1 MKLNM
6 KPTTLLSKSLI
17 SLAALATLG
26 GCASVNIDQS
36 IDRANLETKTIAGA
50 ATQLLRTAEA
60 KTARDLQVAELLK
73 SPLNQQAAV
82 QLAIINSPAL
92 QTMLAER
99 WLDMAQAAQGGRIA
113 NPILSLE
120 RMRSLDE
127 LEYGR
132 ILAFGLL
139 DLITLPQRK
148 KIAMARMAQTEL
160 QMTADVVGLIS
171 KVRMAWV
178 AAVAASESATYSKL
192 VYESAQASAELAKRM
207 QTVGNFNRLQRAR
220 QQAFYAD
227 ASIQL
232 LASQHTATAAREAL
246 VRLLGLKDTDIAKL
260 SLPERLPDLPQSF
273 LSPEAVSK
281 ALTNQRLDV
290 RMAQSQLDAA
300 SKSQGL
306 NLLTSL
312 TDIELG
318 VIRNTV
324 KDTVEGTSEKSKGY
338 ELSIRLPIFDWG
350 DAQRASMNAAT
361 LAAAN
366 RMEAAIIGAG
376 SDLRES
382 YSAYRTAYDAS
393 RQYRDEILPL
403 SKVIAEE
410 NGLRYNGMFI
420 GVFELLAD
428 HRSQINTVKA
438 AIAAQQQ
445 FWQADAALQA
455 TLLGKPMSAP
465 SMPMGSSSGGD
476 APAH

>member
-1 MKLNM
+1 MS
-6 KPTTLLSKSLI
+6 SKSI
-17 SLAALATLG
+17 VAIAVTLVLS
-26 GCASVNIDQS
+26 GCATVNIDQS
-36 IDRANLETKTIAGA
+36 IDGTNSET
-50 ATQLLRTAEA
+50 ATVTGSPVQLLRTLDA
-60 KTARDLQVAELLK
+60 KTARDRQVSELLK
-73 SPLNQQAAV
+73 SPLSQQTAV
-82 QLAIINSPAL
+82 QIAVLNSPAL
-92 QTMLAER
+92 QSLLAER
-99 WLDMAQAAQGGRIA
+99 WGDMAQAAQGGRIA
-113 NPILSLE
+113 NPILSLD
-120 RMRSLDE
+120 RMRFVDE
-127 LEYGR
+127 LELGR
-132 ILAFGLL
+132 LLAFGLL
-139 DLITLPQRK
+139 DLLTLPQRN
-148 KIAMARMAQTEL
+148 KIATARIAQAEL
-160 QMTADVVGLIS
+160 QMTTDVVGMITQ
-171 KVRMAWV
+171 VRMAWV
-178 AAVAASESATYSKL
+178 AAVAANESATYSKL

-207 QTVGNFNRLQRAR
+207 QSVGNFNRLQRVR

-227 ASIQL
+227 ASMQL
-232 LASQHTATAAREAL
+232 LNSQHTATATREAL
-246 VRLLGLKDTDIAKL
+246 IRLLGLKDTQINAL
-260 SLPERLPDLPQSF
+260 TLPERLPDLPKSF

-281 ALTNQRLDV
+281 ALTTQRLDV
-290 RMAQSQLDAA
+290 RMAQSQLDAT
-300 SKSQGL
+300 SKAQGL

-318 VIRNTV
+318 VRRDTV
-324 KDTVEGTSEKSKGY
+324 KDTALGTSDTRKGY

-366 RMEAAIIGAG
+366 RMEAAVIGAG

-410 NGLRYNGMFI
+410 NGLRYNGMFVS
-420 GVFELLAD
+420 VFELLAD

-455 TLLGKPMSAP
+455 TLLGKPMSSP
-465 SMPMGSSSGGD
+465 SMSMGSSSGGD

>member
-1 MKLNM
+1 MNPMFKL
-6 KPTTLLSKSLI
+6 TKSSI
-17 SLAALATLG
+17 TVAALVVLT
-26 GCASVNIDQS
+26 GCATVNIDQA
-36 IDRANLETKTIAGA
+36 IDRTNGETKSASGA
-50 ATQLLRTAEA
+50 SAQLLRTVTA
-60 KTARDLQVAELLK
+60 KTTRDNQVAELLK
-73 SPLNQQAAV
+73 SPLSQQAAV

-92 QTMLAER
+92 QTLLAER
-99 WLDMAQAAQGGRIA
+99 WGDMAQAAQGGRIA

-120 RMRSLDE
+120 RVRFLDE
-127 LEYGR
+127 LELGR

-139 DLITLPQRK
+139 DLLTLPQRQ
-148 KIAMARMAQTEL
+148 KIATARMAQTEL

-171 KVRMAWV
+171 QVRMAWV
-178 AAVAASESATYSKL
+178 AAVAANESATYSKL

-207 QTVGNFNRLQRAR
+207 QSVGNFNRLQRVR

-232 LASQHTATAAREAL
+232 LASQHTATATREAL
-246 VRLLGLKDTDIAKL
+246 IRLLGLKDAQISTL
-260 SLPERLPDLPQSF
+260 TLPERLPDLPKSF
-273 LSPEAVSK
+273 MSPEAVSK
-281 ALTNQRLDV
+281 ALTTQRLDV

-312 TDIELG
+312 TDVELG
-318 VIRNTV
+318 VIRNTI
-324 KDTVEGTSEKSKGY
+324 KDTHEGTSQTSKGY

-366 RMEAAIIGAG
+366 RMEATVIGAG
-376 SDLRES
+376 SDLRGS

-428 HRSQINTVKA
+428 HRTQINTVKA

-445 FWQADAALQA
+445 FWQTDATLQA

-465 SMPMGSSSGGD
+465 AMAAGSTSGGD
-476 APAH
+476 APGH

>member
-1 MKLNM
+1 MMRYLM
-6 KPTTLLSKSLI
+6 TLKPSKTLI
-17 SLAALATLG
+17 SIAAVAVLS
-26 GCASVNIDQS
+26 GCATVNIDQA
-36 IDRANLETKTIAGA
+36 IDRTNGETKSASGA
-50 ATQLLRTAEA
+50 SAQLLRTVTA
-60 KTARDLQVAELLK
+60 KTTRDNQVAELLK
-73 SPLNQQAAV
+73 SPLSQQAAV

-92 QTMLAER
+92 QTLLAER
-99 WLDMAQAAQGGRIA
+99 WGDMAQAAQGGRIA

-120 RMRSLDE
+120 RVRFLDE
-127 LEYGR
+127 LELGR

-139 DLITLPQRK
+139 DLITLPQRN
-148 KIAMARMAQTEL
+148 KIATARMAQTEL

-171 KVRMAWV
+171 QVRMAWV

-207 QTVGNFNRLQRAR
+207 QSVGNFNRLQRVR

-227 ASIQL
+227 ASLQL
-232 LASQHTATAAREAL
+232 LASQHTATASREAL
-246 VRLLGLKDTDIAKL
+246 IRLIGLKDAQISTMT
-260 SLPERLPDLPQSF
+260 LPERLPDLPKSF
-273 LSPEAVSK
+273 MSPEAVGK
-281 ALTNQRLDV
+281 ALTTQRLDV

-312 TDIELG
+312 TDVELG

-324 KDTVEGTSEKSKGY
+324 KDTHEGTSQTSKGY

-366 RMEAAIIGAG
+366 RMEAAVIGAG
-376 SDLRES
+376 SDLRGS

-465 SMPMGSSSGGD
+465 SMSMSPSSGGD

>member
-1 MKLNM
+1 MF
-6 KPTTLLSKSLI
+6 SKSMI
-17 SLAALATLG
+17 SFAVLAVLS

-36 IDRANLETKTIAGA
+36 VERTNSETKSIAG
-50 ATQLLRTAEA
+50 TSVQLLRTADA
-60 KTARDLQVAELLK
+60 KTARDLQVADLIK
-73 SPLNQQAAV
+73 SPLSQQTAV

-92 QTMLAER
+92 QTLLAER
-99 WLDMAQAAQGGRIA
+99 WGDMAQAAQGGRIA
-113 NPILSLE
+113 NPVLSLE
-120 RMRSLDE
+120 RVRFLDE
-127 LEYGR
+127 LEFGR

-139 DLITLPQRK
+139 DLLTLPQRN
-148 KIAMARMAQTEL
+148 KIATARMAQAEL
-160 QMTADVVGLIS
+160 QMTSDVIGLIS
-171 KVRMAWV
+171 QVRMAWV
-178 AAVAASESATYSKL
+178 ASVAASESLMYAKQ

-207 QTVGNFNRLQRAR
+207 QSVGNFNRLQRAR
-220 QQAFYAD
+220 QQVFYAD
-227 ASIQL
+227 AAAQL
-232 LASQHTATAAREAL
+232 LASQQTATATRESL
-246 VRLLGLKDTDIAKL
+246 IRLLGLKDNQISAL
-260 SLPERLPDLPQSF
+260 QLPERLPDLPKAF
-273 LSPEAVSK
+273 LTPEAVSK
-281 ALTNQRLDV
+281 ALSNQRLDV

-306 NLLTSL
+306 TLLTSL

-318 VIRNTV
+318 IIRNTV
-324 KDTVEGTSEKSKGY
+324 KDTHEGTSQTSKGY

-350 DAQRASMNAAT
+350 DAQRASMNAMT

-366 RMEAAIIGAG
+366 RLDATLTNAG

-382 YSAYRTAYDAS
+382 YAAYRTAYDLS
-393 RQYRDEILPL
+393 RHYRDEVLPL

-455 TLLGKPMSAP
+455 TLLGKPMTAP
-465 SMPMGSSSGGD
+465 SMSTGSASSGD
-476 APAH
+476 APGH

>member
-1 MKLNM
+1 MNRMFKLT
-6 KPTTLLSKSLI
+6 KLSMAI
-17 SLAALATLG
+17 AALAVLT
-26 GCASVNIDQS
+26 GCASVNIDQA
-36 IDRANLETKTIAGA
+36 IDRTNVETKSVSGA
-50 ATQLLRTAEA
+50 SAQLLRTVTA
-60 KTARDLQVAELLK
+60 KTTRDNQVAELLK
-73 SPLNQQAAV
+73 SPLSQQAAV

-99 WLDMAQAAQGGRIA
+99 WGDMAQAAQGGRIA

-120 RMRSLDE
+120 RVRSLDE
-127 LEYGR
+127 LEFGR

-139 DLITLPQRK
+139 DLITLPQRQ
-148 KIAMARMAQTEL
+148 KIATARMAQTEL
-160 QMTADVVGLIS
+160 QMTADVVGLVS
-171 KVRMAWV
+171 QVRMAWV

-207 QTVGNFNRLQRAR
+207 QSVGNFNRLQRVR

-232 LASQHTATAAREAL
+232 LASQHTATATREVL
-246 VRLLGLKDTDIAKL
+246 IRLLGLKDTEISKL
-260 SLPERLPDLPQSF
+260 TLPERLPDLPKAYIN
-273 LSPEAVSK
+273 PEAVK
-281 ALTNQRLDV
+281 NALITQRLDV
-290 RMAQSQLDAA
+290 RIAQSQLDAA

-318 VIRNTV
+318 IIRNTV
-324 KDTVEGTSEKSKGY
+324 KYTHEGTSQTSKGY
-338 ELSIRLPIFDWG
+338 ELSIRLPIFDRG

-366 RMEAAIIGAG
+366 RMEAAVIGAG

-428 HRSQINTVKA
+428 HRTQINTVKA

-465 SMPMGSSSGGD
+465 SMSAGSSSGSD

>member
-1 MKLNM
+1 M
-6 KPTTLLSKSLI
+6 TSKSLI
-17 SLAALATLG
+17 SIAVVLTLS
-26 GCASVNIDQS
+26 GCAAVNIDQS
-36 IDRANLETKTIAGA
+36 IDRTNSETA
-50 ATQLLRTAEA
+50 AMTGSPAQLLRTLDA
-60 KTARDLQVAELLK
+60 KTARDLQVTELLK
-73 SPLNQQAAV
+73 SPLSQQTAV
-82 QLAIINSPAL
+82 QIAVLNSPAL
-92 QTMLAER
+92 QTLLAER
-99 WLDMAQAAQGGRIA
+99 WGDMAQAAQGGRIA

-120 RMRSLDE
+120 RVRLLDE
-127 LEYGR
+127 LEFGR

-139 DLITLPQRK
+139 DLLTLPQRN
-148 KIAMARMAQTEL
+148 KIATARIAQTEL
-160 QMTADVVGLIS
+160 QMTTDVVTLVTQ
-171 KVRMAWV
+171 VRMAWV
-178 AAVAASESATYSKL
+178 TAVAANESATYSKL

-207 QTVGNFNRLQRAR
+207 QTVGNFSRLQRIR

-227 ASIQL
+227 ASLQL
-232 LASQHTATAAREAL
+232 LNSQHAATSAREAL
-246 VRLLGLKDTDIAKL
+246 IRLLGLKDRQINTF
-260 SLPERLPDLPQSF
+260 SLPERLPDLPKSF
-273 LSPEAVSK
+273 VTPEAVSK
-281 ALTNQRLDV
+281 ALTTQRLDV

-306 NLLTSL
+306 TLLTSL

-318 VIRNTV
+318 VRRDTV
-324 KDTVEGTSEKSKGY
+324 KDTHEGTSDTRKGY

-366 RMEAAIIGAG
+366 RLNAAIVGAG

-382 YSAYRTAYDAS
+382 YSAYRTAYDSS
-393 RQYRDEILPL
+393 RQYRDEVLPL
-403 SKVIAEE
+403 SKLVADE

-465 SMPMGSSSGGD
+465 TGAMSASSGGD

>member
-1 MKLNM
+1 MKSIIM
-6 KPTTLLSKSLI
+6 FSKSSIAVAVFTVL
-17 SLAALATLG
+17 S

-36 IDRANLETKTIAGA
+36 IDRSNNETKSTSG
-50 ATQLLRTAEA
+50 TSVQLLRTTDA
-60 KTARDLQVAELLK
+60 KVARNQQVAELLK
-73 SPLNQQAAV
+73 SPLSQQAAV

-92 QTMLAER
+92 QTILAER
-99 WLDMAQAAQGGRIA
+99 WGDMAKAAQGGRIA

-120 RMRSLDE
+120 RVRFLDE
-127 LEYGR
+127 LEFGR

-139 DLITLPQRK
+139 DLLTLPQRN
-148 KIAMARMAQTEL
+148 KIATARIAQAEL
-160 QMTADVVGLIS
+160 QMTADVVGLVS
-171 KVRMAWV
+171 QVRMAWV
-178 AAVAASESATYSKL
+178 AAVAANESATYSKL

-207 QTVGNFNRLQRAR
+207 QSVGNFNRLQRVR

-227 ASIQL
+227 ASLQL
-232 LASQHTATAAREAL
+232 LGSQQAATAARESL
-246 VRLLGLKDTDIAKL
+246 IRLLGLKDSQINAL
-260 SLPERLPDLPQSF
+260 VLPERLPDLPKTF
-273 LSPEAVSK
+273 LTPDAVSK
-281 ALTNQRLDV
+281 ALTDQRLDV

-306 NLLTSL
+306 TLITSL
-312 TDIELG
+312 TDVELG
-318 VIRNTV
+318 IRRDTV
-324 KDTVEGTSEKSKGY
+324 KDTFEGTSSARRGY
-338 ELSIRLPIFDWG
+338 EIAIRLPIFDWG
-350 DAQRASMNAAT
+350 DNQRASMNAMT

-366 RMEAAIIGAG
+366 RLEATLTSAG

-393 RQYRDEILPL
+393 RQYRDEVLPL

-428 HRSQINTVKA
+428 HRTQINTVKA

-465 SMPMGSSSGGD
+465 SASTSASAGGD

>member
-1 MKLNM
+1 MRYLV
-6 KPTTLLSKSLI
+6 TSKSLVSI
-17 SLAALATLG
+17 AVLAILS

-36 IDRANLETKTIAGA
+36 IDRTNTETKSVSGA
-50 ATQLLRTAEA
+50 SAQLLRTTEA
-60 KTARDLQVAELLK
+60 KTARDRQVAELLA
-73 SPLNQQAAV
+73 SPLSQQAAV

-92 QTMLAER
+92 QTLLAER
-99 WLDMAQAAQGGRIA
+99 WGDMAQAAQGGRIA
-113 NPILSLE
+113 NPMLSLE
-120 RMRSLDE
+120 RVRFLDE
-127 LEYGR
+127 LEFGR

-139 DLITLPQRK
+139 DLLTLPQRN
-148 KIAMARMAQTEL
+148 KIATARIAQAEL
-160 QMTADVVGLIS
+160 QMTADVVGLVS
-171 KVRMAWV
+171 QVRMAWV
-178 AAVAASESATYSKL
+178 AAVAANESATYSQL

-207 QTVGNFNRLQRAR
+207 QSVGNFNRLQRVR

-227 ASIQL
+227 ASTQL
-232 LASQHTATAAREAL
+232 LSSQQTATATRESL
-246 VRLLGLKDTDIAKL
+246 IRLLGLKDSQINALK
-260 SLPERLPDLPQSF
+260 LPERLPDLPKTF
-273 LSPEAVSK
+273 LTPAEVSR
-281 ALTNQRLDV
+281 ALASQRLDV

-306 NLLTSL
+306 TLITSL

-318 VIRNTV
+318 VRRDTV
-324 KDTVEGTSEKSKGY
+324 KDTVEGISNTRKGY
-338 ELSIRLPIFDWG
+338 EIAIRLPVFDWG
-350 DAQRASMNAAT
+350 DAQRASMNAIT

-366 RMEAAIIGAG
+366 RLDATLVSAG

-393 RQYRDEILPL
+393 RQYRDEVLPL
-403 SKVIAEE
+403 SKIIAEE
-410 NGLRYNGMFI
+410 NGLRYIGMFI
-420 GVFELLAD
+420 SVFELLAD

-465 SMPMGSSSGGD
+465 SMSTGSSSGGD

>member
-1 MKLNM
+1 M
-6 KPTTLLSKSLI
+6 TLAVITVLS
-17 SLAALATLG
+17 

-36 IDRANLETKTIAGA
+36 IDRSNNETTSISGTSA
-50 ATQLLRTAEA
+50 QLLRTAEA
-60 KTARDLQVAELLK
+60 KTARDRQVAELLT
-73 SPLNQQAAV
+73 SPLSQQAAV
-82 QLAIINSPAL
+82 QLAVINSPAL

-99 WLDMAQAAQGGRIA
+99 WGDMAQAAQGGRIA

-120 RMRSLDE
+120 RVRFLDE
-127 LEYGR
+127 LEFGR

-139 DLITLPQRK
+139 DLITLPQRN
-148 KIAMARMAQTEL
+148 KIATARMAQAEL
-160 QMTADVVGLIS
+160 QMTADVVGLVS
-171 KVRMAWV
+171 QVRMAWV

-207 QTVGNFNRLQRAR
+207 QSVGNFNRLQRVR

-232 LASQHTATAAREAL
+232 LASQHTATATREAL
-246 VRLLGLKDTDIAKL
+246 IRLLGLKDTEIGKL
-260 SLPERLPDLPQSF
+260 TLPERLPDLPKSF
-273 LSPEAVSK
+273 LNPEAVSK
-281 ALTNQRLDV
+281 ALTTQRLDV

-300 SKSQGL
+300 SKAQGL
-306 NLLTSL
+306 TLLTSL

-318 VIRNTV
+318 VRRDTV
-324 KDTVEGTSEKSKGY
+324 KDTALGTSDTRKGY

-350 DAQRASMNAAT
+350 NAQRASMNVAT
-361 LAAAN
+361 LTAAN
-366 RMEAAIIGAG
+366 RMEAAVIGAG

-428 HRSQINTVKA
+428 HRAQINTVKA

-455 TLLGKPMSAP
+455 TLLGKPMSTPA
-465 SMPMGSSSGGD
+465 MAAGSSSGGD
-476 APAH
+476 APGH

>member
-1 MKLNM
+1 
-6 KPTTLLSKSLI
+6 
-17 SLAALATLG
+17 
-26 GCASVNIDQS
+26 
-36 IDRANLETKTIAGA
+36 
-50 ATQLLRTAEA
+50 
-60 KTARDLQVAELLK
+60 
-73 SPLNQQAAV
+73 
-82 QLAIINSPAL
+82 
-92 QTMLAER
+92 
-99 WLDMAQAAQGGRIA
+99 
-113 NPILSLE
+113 
-120 RMRSLDE
+120 
-127 LEYGR
+127 
-132 ILAFGLL
+132 
-139 DLITLPQRK
+139 
-148 KIAMARMAQTEL
+148 
-160 QMTADVVGLIS
+160 
-171 KVRMAWV
+171 MAWV
-178 AAVAASESATYSKL
+178 AAVAANESATYSKL

-207 QTVGNFNRLQRAR
+207 QSVGNFNRLQRVR

-227 ASIQL
+227 ASLQL
-232 LASQHTATAAREAL
+232 LASQHTATATREAL
-246 VRLLGLKDTDIAKL
+246 IRLLGLKDAQISTL
-260 SLPERLPDLPQSF
+260 TLPERLPDLPKSF
-273 LSPEAVSK
+273 MSPEAVSK
-281 ALTNQRLDV
+281 ALTTQRLDV

-312 TDIELG
+312 TDVELG

-324 KDTVEGTSEKSKGY
+324 KDTHEGTSQTSKGY

-366 RMEAAIIGAG
+366 RMEATVIGAG
-376 SDLRES
+376 SDLRGS

-428 HRSQINTVKA
+428 HRAQINTVKA

-445 FWQADAALQA
+445 FWQTDATLQA

-465 SMPMGSSSGGD
+465 AMAAGSTSGGD
-476 APAH
+476 APGH

>member
-1 MKLNM
+1 MRYLV
-6 KPTTLLSKSLI
+6 TSKSLVSI
-17 SLAALATLG
+17 AVLAILS

-36 IDRANLETKTIAGA
+36 IDRTNTETKSVSGA
-50 ATQLLRTAEA
+50 SAQLLRTTEA
-60 KTARDLQVAELLK
+60 KTARDRQVAELLA
-73 SPLNQQAAV
+73 SPLSQQAAV

-92 QTMLAER
+92 QTLLAER
-99 WLDMAQAAQGGRIA
+99 WGDMAQAAQGGRIA
-113 NPILSLE
+113 NPMLSLE
-120 RMRSLDE
+120 RVRFLDE
-127 LEYGR
+127 LEFGR

-139 DLITLPQRK
+139 DLLTLPQRN
-148 KIAMARMAQTEL
+148 KIATARIAQAEL
-160 QMTADVVGLIS
+160 QMTADVVGLVS
-171 KVRMAWV
+171 QVRMAWV
-178 AAVAASESATYSKL
+178 AAVAANESATYSQL

-207 QTVGNFNRLQRAR
+207 QSVGNFNRLQRVR

-227 ASIQL
+227 ASTQL
-232 LASQHTATAAREAL
+232 LSSQQTATATRESL
-246 VRLLGLKDTDIAKL
+246 IRLLGLKDGQINALK
-260 SLPERLPDLPQSF
+260 LPERLPDLPKTF
-273 LSPEAVSK
+273 LTPAEVSR
-281 ALTNQRLDV
+281 ALASQRLDV

-306 NLLTSL
+306 TLITSL

-318 VIRNTV
+318 VRRDTV
-324 KDTVEGTSEKSKGY
+324 KDTVEGISNTRKGY
-338 ELSIRLPIFDWG
+338 EIAIRLPVFDWG
-350 DAQRASMNAAT
+350 DAQRASMNAIT

-366 RMEAAIIGAG
+366 RLDATLVSAG

-393 RQYRDEILPL
+393 RQYRDEVLPL
-403 SKVIAEE
+403 SKIIAEE

-465 SMPMGSSSGGD
+465 SMSMGSSSGGD

>member
-1 MKLNM
+1 MMRYLM
-6 KPTTLLSKSLI
+6 TLKPSKTLI
-17 SLAALATLG
+17 SIAAVAVLS
-26 GCASVNIDQS
+26 GCATVNIDQA
-36 IDRANLETKTIAGA
+36 IDRTNGETKSASGA
-50 ATQLLRTAEA
+50 SAQLLRTVTA
-60 KTARDLQVAELLK
+60 KTTRDNQVAELLK
-73 SPLNQQAAV
+73 SPLSQQAAV

-92 QTMLAER
+92 QTLLAER
-99 WLDMAQAAQGGRIA
+99 WGDMAQAAQGGRIA

-120 RMRSLDE
+120 RVRSLDE
-127 LEYGR
+127 LELGR

-139 DLITLPQRK
+139 DLLTLPQRQ
-148 KIAMARMAQTEL
+148 KIATARMAQTEL

-171 KVRMAWV
+171 QVRMAWV

-207 QTVGNFNRLQRAR
+207 QSVGNFNRLQRVR

-232 LASQHTATAAREAL
+232 LASQHTATATREAL
-246 VRLLGLKDTDIAKL
+246 VRLLGLKDIDVGKL
-260 SLPERLPDLPQSF
+260 TLPERLPDLPKSF
-273 LSPEAVSK
+273 MSPEAVSK
-281 ALTNQRLDV
+281 ALTTQRLDV

-312 TDIELG
+312 TDVELG
-318 VIRNTV
+318 VIRNTI
-324 KDTVEGTSEKSKGY
+324 KDTHEGTSQTSKGY

-366 RMEAAIIGAG
+366 RMEATVIGAG
-376 SDLRES
+376 SDLRGS

-428 HRSQINTVKA
+428 HRAQINTVKA

-465 SMPMGSSSGGD
+465 AMAAGSSSGGD
-476 APAH
+476 APGH

>member
-1 MKLNM
+1 MKSTCM
-6 KPTTLLSKSLI
+6 LSQSVI
-17 SLAALATLG
+17 SIAVLAVLS

-36 IDRANLETKTIAGA
+36 IDRTNSETRSISGTSA
-50 ATQLLRTAEA
+50 QLLRATEA
-60 KTARDLQVAELLK
+60 KTSRDNQVTELLK
-73 SPLNQQAAV
+73 SPLNQQDAV

-92 QTMLAER
+92 QTLLAER
-99 WLDMAQAAQGGRIA
+99 WGDMAQAAQSGRIA
-113 NPILSLE
+113 NPMLSLE
-120 RMRSLDE
+120 RVRFLDE
-127 LEYGR
+127 LEFGR
-132 ILAFGLL
+132 LLAFGLL
-139 DLITLPQRK
+139 DLLTLPQRN
-148 KIAMARMAQTEL
+148 KIATARMAQVEL
-160 QMTADVVGLIS
+160 QITSDVVSLIS
-171 KVRMAWV
+171 QVRMAWV
-178 AAVAASESATYSKL
+178 ASVAASESLMYAKQ

-207 QTVGNFNRLQRAR
+207 QSVGNFNRLQRAR
-220 QQAFYAD
+220 QQVFYAD
-227 ASIQL
+227 AAAQL
-232 LASQHTATAAREAL
+232 LSSQQAATATRESL
-246 VRLLGLKDTDIAKL
+246 IRLLGLKDNQINAL
-260 SLPERLPDLPQSF
+260 QLPERLPDLPKAF
-273 LSPEAVSK
+273 LTPDAVSK
-281 ALTNQRLDV
+281 ALTSQRLDV

-306 NLLTSL
+306 TQFTSL
-312 TDIELG
+312 TDVEVG
-318 VIRNTV
+318 VRRDTV
-324 KDTVEGTSEKSKGY
+324 KDTAEGTSNIRKGY

-366 RMEAAIIGAG
+366 RMEAAVIAAG

-382 YSAYRTAYDAS
+382 YAAYRTAYDIS
-393 RQYRDEILPL
+393 RHYRDEVLPL

-465 SMPMGSSSGGD
+465 SIPTSSSSGGN

>member
-1 MKLNM
+1 MKSTSM
-6 KPTTLLSKSLI
+6 LSKSFI
-17 SLAALATLG
+17 SIAVLAALS

-36 IDRANLETKTIAGA
+36 IDRTNSETKLVSGA
-50 ATQLLRTAEA
+50 PAQLLRTVQA
-60 KTARDLQVAELLK
+60 KTTRDTQVAELLK

-82 QLAIINSPAL
+82 QLAVINSPAL

-99 WLDMAQAAQGGRIA
+99 WGDMAQAAQGGRIA
-113 NPILSLE
+113 NPMLSLE
-120 RMRSLDE
+120 RVRFLDE
-127 LEYGR
+127 LEFGR

-139 DLITLPQRK
+139 DLITLPQRN
-148 KIAMARMAQTEL
+148 KIATARIAQTEL
-160 QMTADVVGLIS
+160 QMTTDVVAMVTQ
-171 KVRMAWV
+171 VRMAWV
-178 AAVAASESATYSKL
+178 TAVAANESATYSKL

-207 QTVGNFNRLQRAR
+207 QSVGNFNRLQRVR

-227 ASIQL
+227 ASLQL
-232 LASQHTATAAREAL
+232 LASQQTAAAARESL
-246 VRLLGLKDTDIAKL
+246 IRLLGLKESQISALT
-260 SLPERLPDLPQSF
+260 LPERLPDLPKAF
-273 LSPEAVSK
+273 LTPEAVSK
-281 ALTNQRLDV
+281 ALSNQRLDV

-306 NLLTSL
+306 TLLTSL
-312 TDIELG
+312 TDIEMG
-318 VIRNTV
+318 IIRNTV
-324 KDTVEGTSEKSKGY
+324 KDTHEGTSQTSKGY

-350 DAQRASMNAAT
+350 DAQRASMNAMT

-366 RMEAAIIGAG
+366 RLEATLVNAG

-382 YSAYRTAYDAS
+382 YSAYRTAYDAT
-393 RQYRDEILPL
+393 RQYRDEVLPL

-445 FWQADAALQA
+445 FWLADAALQA

-465 SMPMGSSSGGD
+465 SMSASPSSGGD
-476 APAH
+476 TPAH

>member
-1 MKLNM
+1 MNRMFKL
-6 KPTTLLSKSLI
+6 TKSSI
-17 SLAALATLG
+17 TIAALVVLT
-26 GCASVNIDQS
+26 GCATVNIDQA
-36 IDRANLETKTIAGA
+36 IDRTNDETKSASGA
-50 ATQLLRTAEA
+50 SAQLVRTVEA
-60 KTARDLQVAELLK
+60 KAARDKHVAELLK
-73 SPLNQQAAV
+73 SPLSQQDAV

-92 QTMLAER
+92 QTLLAER
-99 WLDMAQAAQGGRIA
+99 WGDLAQAAQGGRIA

-120 RMRSLDE
+120 RVRALDE
-127 LEYGR
+127 LEFGR

-139 DLITLPQRK
+139 DLITLPQRQ
-148 KIAMARMAQTEL
+148 KIANARMAQTEL
-160 QMTADVVGLIS
+160 QMTADVVGLVS
-171 KVRMAWV
+171 QVRMAWV
-178 AAVAASESATYSKL
+178 AAVAASESAAYSKL

-207 QTVGNFNRLQRAR
+207 QSVGNFTRLQRVR

-232 LASQHTATAAREAL
+232 LASQHAATATREAL
-246 VRLLGLKDTDIAKL
+246 IRLLGLKDAEIGKL
-260 SLPERLPDLPQSF
+260 TLPERLPDLPKSF

-281 ALTNQRLDV
+281 ALTKQRLDV

-306 NLLTSL
+306 NLLTSF

-324 KDTVEGTSEKSKGY
+324 KDTHKGTSEKSKGY
-338 ELSIRLPIFDWG
+338 ELSLRLPIFDWG

-366 RMEAAIIGAG
+366 RLEASVIGAG

-393 RQYRDEILPL
+393 RQYRDEILPM
-403 SKVIAEE
+403 SKVIADE
-410 NGLRYNGMFI
+410 NVLRYNGMFI

-428 HRSQINTVKA
+428 HRTQINTVKA

-455 TLLGKPMSAP
+455 TILGKPMAAP
-465 SMPMGSSSGGD
+465 AMSMGSSSGGD

>member
-1 MKLNM
+1 MNPMFKL
-6 KPTTLLSKSLI
+6 TKSSI
-17 SLAALATLG
+17 TVAALVVLT
-26 GCASVNIDQS
+26 GCATVNIDQA
-36 IDRANLETKTIAGA
+36 IDRTNGETKSASGA
-50 ATQLLRTAEA
+50 SAQLLRTVTA
-60 KTARDLQVAELLK
+60 KTTRDNQVAELLK
-73 SPLNQQAAV
+73 SPLSQQAAV

-92 QTMLAER
+92 QTLLAER
-99 WLDMAQAAQGGRIA
+99 WGDMAQAAQGGRIA

-120 RMRSLDE
+120 RVRSLDE
-127 LEYGR
+127 LEFGR

-139 DLITLPQRK
+139 DLITLPQRQ
-148 KIAMARMAQTEL
+148 KIATARMAQTEL

-171 KVRMAWV
+171 QVRMAWV

-207 QTVGNFNRLQRAR
+207 QSVGNFNRLQRVR

-227 ASIQL
+227 ASLQL
-232 LASQHTATAAREAL
+232 LASQHTATATREAL
-246 VRLLGLKDTDIAKL
+246 IRLLGLKDAQISTL
-260 SLPERLPDLPQSF
+260 TLPERLPDLPKSF
-273 LSPEAVSK
+273 MSPEAVSK
-281 ALTNQRLDV
+281 ALTTQRLDV

-312 TDIELG
+312 TDVELG

-324 KDTVEGTSEKSKGY
+324 KDTHEGTSQTSKGY

-366 RMEAAIIGAG
+366 RMEATVIGAG
-376 SDLRES
+376 SDLRGS

-403 SKVIAEE
+403 SKAIAEE

-428 HRSQINTVKA
+428 HRAQINTVKA

-445 FWQADAALQA
+445 FWQTDAALQA

-465 SMPMGSSSGGD
+465 AMAAGASSGGD
-476 APAH
+476 APGH

>member
-1 MKLNM
+1 MKSTCM
-6 KPTTLLSKSLI
+6 LSQSVI
-17 SLAALATLG
+17 SIAVLAVLS

-36 IDRANLETKTIAGA
+36 IERSNNETKSTSGTSA
-50 ATQLLRTAEA
+50 QLLRTTDAIA
-60 KTARDLQVAELLK
+60 TRDSQVAELLK
-73 SPLNQQAAV
+73 SPLSQQAAV

-92 QTMLAER
+92 QTKLAER
-99 WLDMAQAAQGGRIA
+99 WGEMAQAAQGGRIA
-113 NPILSLE
+113 NPILTLE
-120 RMRSLDE
+120 RLRFLDE
-127 LEYGR
+127 LEFGR

-139 DLITLPQRK
+139 DLVTLPQRN
-148 KIAMARMAQTEL
+148 KIATARIAQAEL
-160 QMTADVVGLIS
+160 QITSDVVGLIS
-171 KVRMAWV
+171 QVRMAWV
-178 AAVAASESATYSKL
+178 ASLAASESLMYAKQ

-207 QTVGNFNRLQRAR
+207 QSVGNFNRLQRAR
-220 QQAFYAD
+220 QQVFYAD
-227 ASIQL
+227 AAAQL
-232 LASQHTATAAREAL
+232 LASQQTATATREGL
-246 VRLLGLKDTDIAKL
+246 IRLLGLKDNQISAL
-260 SLPERLPDLPQSF
+260 QLPERLPDLPKAF
-273 LSPEAVSK
+273 LTPDAVSK

-300 SKSQGL
+300 GKSQGL
-306 NLLTSL
+306 TLLTSL
-312 TDIELG
+312 TDVELG
-318 VIRNTV
+318 VRRDTV
-324 KDTVEGTSEKSKGY
+324 KDAVEGTSNTRKGY

-350 DAQRASMNAAT
+350 DAQRASMNAMT

-366 RMEAAIIGAG
+366 RLDAVLTSAG

-382 YSAYRTAYDAS
+382 YAAYRTAYDLS
-393 RQYRDEILPL
+393 RHYRDEVLPL

-438 AIAAQQQ
+438 AISAQQQ

-465 SMPMGSSSGGD
+465 AMSAGSSSSGT